1 MGQSAEDEKHKKQE
15 IESMLPL
22 TPATLNILL
31 ALVDTDRHGYGIMQE
46 VDRRTSSGIKLGPG
60 TLYTS
65 IKRMIS
71 EGLVEESDQRP
82 DPDMDDQRRRYYR
95 LTGFGERILSAEV
108 ERLEKVVKEARRSG
122 VPSRPQTTLPEGA

>member
-1 MGQSAEDEKHKKQE
+1 
-15 IESMLPL
+15 
-22 TPATLNILL
+22 
-31 ALVDTDRHGYGIMQE
+31 MQE

-71 EGLVEESDQRP
+71 DGLIQESDERP
-82 DPDMDDQRRRYYR
+82 DTEVDDRRRRYYR
-95 LTGFGERILSAEV
+95 LTDFGQRVLGAEV

-122 VPSRPQTTLPEGA
+122 VPASSPTTLPEGT